1 MNITND
7 LIYTVPQGLV
17 EKFSELITVL
27 QALGLAIIFYII
39 FNTINIII
47 NRKKKKEISLINKN
61 LEEIKKILKNK
72 KK

>member
-7 LIYTVPQGLV
+7 LIYTVPQELV

-27 QALGLAIIFYII
+27 QALGLVIIFYII

>member
-7 LIYTVPQGLV
+7 LIYALPQELV
-17 EKFSELITVL
+17 ERFSGLITIL

-39 FNTINIII
+39 FNVINTII

-61 LEEIKKILKNK
+61 LEEIKIILKNK
-72 KK
+72 